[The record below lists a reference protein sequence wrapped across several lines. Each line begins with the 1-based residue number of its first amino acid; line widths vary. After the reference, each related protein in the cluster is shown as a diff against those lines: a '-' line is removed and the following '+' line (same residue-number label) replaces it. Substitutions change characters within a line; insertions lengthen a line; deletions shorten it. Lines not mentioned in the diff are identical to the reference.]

1 LKNDVTD
8 AVARPGFISDEAAPA
23 AAKFHVPEDGSDGR
37 EVQENER
44 PKQGNVTFIVKCNV
58 CNCQMEIL
66 GTYCQMEN
74 LGIVKWKILEE
85 LQIAQ
90 ILHFVLFISSVVG
103 FLQAQ

>member
-8 AVARPGFISDEAAPA
+8 AVARSGFISDEAAPA

-44 PKQGNVTFIVKCNV
+44 PKQANVTFVVKCNV
-58 CNCQMEIL
+58 CN
-66 GTYCQMEN
+66 CQMEN